1 MSIHKITRKNGVS
14 YQVKLR
20 RPDGTQYSRTFRTK
34 REANAFEN
42 EQINLMRHGSW
53 IDLRRSSATF
63 GDLVEDWIRHN
74 SLKRQRS
81 LDRDLGILKLH
92 LLPALGTRQ
101 IHTVKKTEIQHL
113 INNWTKNGL
122 KARTIRRHIAVLK
135 AIFNHAINDDRL
147 MKNPANGVTLPKPE
161 PVERHP
167 LSPEEAS
174 RLLAAIDPYF
184 KPLIYI
190 ALTTGLRWSEL
201 AGLQLQDLDL
211 DSTEPHL
218 TVNRGLHA
226 TSDGLT
232 YERPKSIA
240 GHRTLPLTAVQVAVI
255 KAHLESSSEHRSNGV
270 TDPVF
275 VTKQGR
281 HLDYQNFT
289 NRYFNPAVK
298 QTGLKDV
305 RIHDLRRTTATL
317 LVANQLDLKTIETW
331 MGHSDIRLTLGLYAS
346 QTAGGLLKASNVLEF
361 EVQILNETHRS

>member
-1 MSIHKITRKNGVS
+1 M
-14 YQVKLR
+14 R
-20 RPDGTQYSRTFRTK
+20 R
-34 REANAFEN
+34 
-42 EQINLMRHGSW
+42 GSW
-53 IDLRRSSATF
+53 IDLRRSSITF
-63 GDLVEDWIRHN
+63 SDLVESWIRQN

-101 IHTVKKTEIQHL
+101 IHTIKKTEIQHL

-122 KARTIRRHIAVLK
+122 KARTVRRHIAVLK
-135 AIFNHAINDDRL
+135 AIFNYAINDDRL

-184 KPLIYI
+184 KPLVYI

-211 DSTEPHL
+211 DGPEPHL

-226 TSDGLT
+226 TSDGPT
-232 YERPKSIA
+232 YEKPKSTA
-240 GHRTLPLTAVQVAVI
+240 GHRTLPLAAVQVAII
-255 KAHLESSSEHRSNGV
+255 KAHLDSSSEHRSNGG

-298 QTGLKDV
+298 QAGLKDV
-305 RIHDLRRTTATL
+305 RIHDLRRTTATIM
-317 LVANQLDLKTIETW
+317 VASQVDLKTIEAW
-331 MGHSDIRLTLGLYAS
+331 MGHSDVRLTLGVYAS
-346 QTAGGLLKASNVLEF
+346 HTLTGLTDASTILATTLELDGQF
-361 EVQILNETHRS
+361 LN